1 MVYPEDTQPGY
12 DQDQDENAPVS
23 PTRTVFINRDT
34 LVLVGSVALLVFSV
48 LCTFLVPAFLTRR
61 EDIASQETPTSVPTH
76 TTPEVGT
83 STATSASVFPSL
95 TPDQVPTRITSY
107 PEPGTPGVP
116 THAAG
121 YLEPDQTLTPG
132 GSVTPGSGVPTR
144 SAGIP
149 TSPSG
154 GVPTRSSGISTP
166 STGGTSTAPS
176 MPTRATGVYTDPTE
190 SETLIAGVPTSGT
203 PEPVGS
209 PPAQGTVLVPTPTPE
224 PPTEE
229 PTATSTPTDVPT
241 PTEEPT
247 FTPTPTPT
255 PTEPVADTPLP
266 LDTTTPDDG
275 VVATEGP
282 EFTPTPT
289 PTEPPP
295 YVVVSNDTRWVSE
308 QGPIVLDKT
317 VQIAP
322 GASLVIDAGSEI
334 RLGWGTSL
342 VVERGAT
349 LHVRGTADNP
359 VRFVSQDGR
368 RWEGVFGHPDST
380 IVLDHADIRQGGAG
394 GTVVMSEQGTL
405 TIIGSVFEDNGGTI
419 VSTDSRLEMR
429 DSHVYG
435 NDFPYG
441 GAVNANYTRGN
452 ILTLINNRL
461 GGNRMSDGAPVVNI
475 HHMDVLDT
483 LVMDIQSNMMYI
495 PIPAGSPNGANLLI
509 STNGP
514 LEGTIACNSLVGSTD
529 GLSLRSDTTQLPDFR
544 LNVFDNLIDGH
555 VAPINPYYIKH
566 GIGRGA
572 TSEVELNMQYNW
584 WGDTSGPY
592 HPEDNPEGKGDS
604 VGNNI
609 IYRPWNQE
617 QPACVPPPP
626 SLH

>member
-1 MVYPEDTQPGY
+1 MYPEDKQPGY
-12 DQDQDENAPVS
+12 DQNQDQDESTPVH
-23 PTRTVFINRDT
+23 PARTIFINRDT
-34 LVLVGSVALLVFSV
+34 LVLVGSVAILIFSV
-48 LCTFLVPAFLTRR
+48 LCTFLVPAFLTQK
-61 EDIASQETPTSVPTH
+61 EDIASQETPTSVPTQI
-76 TTPEVGT
+76 TPETGT
-83 STATSASVFPSL
+83 STATSISVFPSL
-95 TPDQVPTRITSY
+95 TPDHVPTRMTDY

-116 THAAG
+116 THTAG
-121 YLEPDQTLTPG
+121 DSEPGQTLTPG
-132 GSVTPGSGVPTR
+132 GSATPGSGVPTQ
-144 SAGIP
+144 SA
-149 TSPSG
+149 
-154 GVPTRSSGISTP
+154 GISTP
-166 STGGTSTAPS
+166 SPSGTSTVS
-176 MPTRATGVYTDPTE
+176 GMPTPATGVYPEPSE
-190 SETLIAGVPTSGT
+190 SETAIAGVPTSGT

-209 PPAQGTVLVPTPTPE
+209 PPAQGTVPVPTPTPE

-229 PTATSTPTDVPT
+229 PTATSTPTEVPT

-247 FTPTPTPT
+247 FTPTPT

-266 LDTTTPDDG
+266 LDTATPDDG
-275 VVATEGP
+275 IVETEEP

-295 YVVVSNDTRWVSE
+295 YVVVSNDTRWVPE

-322 GASLVIDAGSEI
+322 GSSLVIDAGSEV
-334 RLGWGTSL
+334 RLGWGNSI

-368 RWEGVFGHPDST
+368 RWEGIFGHPDST

-405 TIIGSVFEDNGGTI
+405 TIIGSRFEDNGGTI
-419 VSTDSRLEMR
+419 LSTDSRLEMR
-429 DSHVYG
+429 DSQVYG

-441 GAVNANYTRGN
+441 GAVNATYTRGN

-514 LEGTIACNSLVGSTD
+514 LDGTIACNSLVGSTD

-555 VAPINPYYIKH
+555 VAPINPYYIKN

-584 WGDTSGPY
+584 WGDKSGPY

-609 IYRPWNQE
+609 VYRPWNEE
-617 QPACVPPPP
+617 QPACVPTPP
-626 SLH
+626 SLN